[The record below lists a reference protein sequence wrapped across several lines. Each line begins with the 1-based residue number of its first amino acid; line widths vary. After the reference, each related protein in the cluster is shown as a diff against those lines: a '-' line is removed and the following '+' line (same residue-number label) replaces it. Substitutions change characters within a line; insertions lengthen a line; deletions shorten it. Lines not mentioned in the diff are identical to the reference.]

1 MTEMNAYTP
10 GTFCWVELGT
20 TDAKAAKK
28 FYTGLFDWEIV
39 DIPVGPDMIY
49 TMLQVEGK
57 DVAAL
62 YEQGEP
68 ERSQGVPPH
77 WSSYV
82 SVASADES
90 AAKAQS
96 LGGMVLV
103 EPFDVMDSGR
113 MAIVQDPTGA
123 AVELWQPRQHI
134 GARLVNQPNTVCWN
148 ELATNDH
155 QKAGEF
161 YTKLFGWQS
170 QVQDMDGTPYT
181 LFIDGDQK
189 AGMMQM
195 TEEWGNM
202 PPHWLVYFAVA
213 DCDRSAE
220 KAKELGGQVVVPPTD
235 IPQMGRFAIVQD
247 PQGVG
252 FGIIKMSNAN

>member
-1 MTEMNAYTP
+1 MTEMNAYMP

-28 FYTGLFDWEIV
+28 FYTGLFGWEIV
-39 DIPVGPDMIY
+39 DTPVGPDFIY

-90 AAKAQS
+90 AAKAKS
-96 LGGMVLV
+96 LGGTVLA
-103 EPFDVMDSGR
+103 EPFDVMDAGR

-123 AVELWQPRQHI
+123 VVGLWQPRQHI

-148 ELATNDH
+148 ELSTNDQ

-161 YTKLFGWQS
+161 YTKLFDWQS
-170 QVQDMDGTPYT
+170 QVQDTGGTPYT
-181 LFIDGDQK
+181 LFMDGGQK

-202 PPHWLVYFAVA
+202 PPHWMVYFAVA
-213 DCDRSAE
+213 NCDASAE

-235 IPQMGRFAIVQD
+235 IAEVGRFAMVQD
-247 PQGVG
+247 PQGVV
-252 FGIIKMSNAN
+252 FGILKSSNPT